1 MIRGQIERL
10 EALIRRQD
18 LDRMSRPRRYGVF
31 LVRLLL
37 AVIED
42 LAGGQLTL
50 RAMSLVYT
58 TLLSMVPLLAVS
70 FSVLKA
76 FGVHNQIQP
85 ILAQFLAPL
94 GPRGAEITTQII
106 EFVENMRVGVLG
118 AVGLALLLYTVIAL
132 VQKVEQAFNA
142 AWRIRQNRPFTQRFS
157 HYLSVILIGPVL
169 IFSALGITASFFGAE
184 WVQRLSTVRPLG
196 MLLDV
201 AAALIPYALVI
212 AAFTFIYSFVPN
224 TRVRPAAAFAGA
236 LVAGVLWQSTGWV
249 FASFVAG
256 STRYTAIYSAFAALI
271 LFMIWLYLSWLILL
285 LGASVA
291 VSCPESVPA
300 APAHRRHPP
309 EPARAGTPWRR
320 DPRAHRPGLLR
331 PNHGTRRERAGRG
344 AAAPHKRRQRNDG
357 CRSTAACSFAWI
369 RRGPLPVF
377 RPAIPPDDAP
387 VNEVLD
393 RIRRHGEQPGL
404 DAESVRLAPGVAEL
418 ATRWENGL
426 SAAAAGPSIRDL
438 AAAGGDETPAP
449 HEARTATD

>member
-1 MIRGQIERL
+1 
-10 EALIRRQD
+10 
-18 LDRMSRPRRYGVF
+18 MSRPRRYGVF

-42 LAGGQLTL
+42 LAAGQLTL

-85 ILAQFLAPL
+85 TLAQFLAPL

-184 WVQRLSTVRPLG
+184 WVQRLSTVRPFG

-201 AAALIPYALVI
+201 AAALVPYALVI

-291 VSCPESVPA
+291 YYVQNPSQLRLRTEDTRLSPRVQERLGVA
-300 APAHRRHPP
+300 ILALA
-309 EPARAGTPWRR
+309 ARAYYARTTAPDENALAAELQVPTSAVSEMTGVLE
-320 DPRAHRPGLLR
+320 DCGLLLR
-331 PNHGTRRERAGRG
+331 LDPPRGRY
-344 AAAPHKRRQRNDG
+344 
-357 CRSTAACSFAWI
+357 
-369 RRGPLPVF
+369 PVF
-377 RPAIPPDDAP
+377 RPAIPPDDTP

-404 DAESVRLAPGVAEL
+404 GAESVRLAPGVAEL
-418 ATRWENGL
+418 ATRWESGL

-438 AAAGGDETPAP
+438 AAADDDGSTPAS
-449 HEARTATD
+449 